1 MLDDSIQIE
10 THLEIEAYLP
20 SLFTS
25 GVIEKV
31 GSSTRIVPQPLQK
44 KKRKCG
50 SSSKIQKESKRWGL
64 RSYQALSCHV
74 VLVEDHHLIILQ
86 FFSIY
91 NIVQGLICN

>member
-44 KKRKCG
+44 KKESVAPQVK
-50 SSSKIQKESKRWGL
+50 SKRKAKGGVCVL
-64 RSYQALSCHV
+64 IKLSHAM
-74 VLVEDHHLIILQ
+74 
-86 FFSIY
+86 
-91 NIVQGLICN
+91 